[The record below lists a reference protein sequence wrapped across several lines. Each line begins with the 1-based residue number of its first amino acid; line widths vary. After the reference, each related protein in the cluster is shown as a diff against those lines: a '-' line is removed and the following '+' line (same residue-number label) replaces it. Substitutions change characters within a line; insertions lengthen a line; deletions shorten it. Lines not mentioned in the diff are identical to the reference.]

1 MLRTCLVQGNCISW
15 PKAIWRQKY
24 APPLL
29 PPGFI
34 LISGNQ
40 RSPLVAHLQM
50 GIQQCQVSTGEIQ
63 QNIMFSQKHGIS
75 LDGQSHT
82 HMVKFD
88 FLSFAGNGRNVW
100 DFYV

>member
-1 MLRTCLVQGNCISW
+1 
-15 PKAIWRQKY
+15 
-24 APPLL
+24 
-29 PPGFI
+29 
-34 LISGNQ
+34 
-40 RSPLVAHLQM
+40 M